1 MTDRIKVN
9 ALDNDTT
16 KWPSWTAQGA
26 QTTYAQAGVDT
37 AEGARAVDAIKDAVH
52 RTYRDEVRGDIGGFG
67 GLFSI
72 KVAKQMADPILVSG
86 TDGVGTKIQLA
97 KLAGKHDTVGID
109 LVAMC
114 VNDILATGAEPLF
127 FLDYIAIGKLKSEAV
142 AEIVSGIADGCQMS
156 GCALIGGEMAEHPG
170 VMDPHEYDLS
180 GFCVGVVD
188 RPEMLDPSKVQEG
201 DVLIG
206 LASSG
211 IHSNGYSLVRKVITD
226 GKTLY
231 EVRMPQESLGGQSVL
246 DALLTPTR
254 IYVKS
259 VRAVLRKLPGAVR
272 SLSHITGGGITENL
286 NRALPDTLDAEV
298 HVGTWD
304 MPAIIPFVCHAA
316 HLNETEAL
324 KTFNMGLGMVLVVN
338 PAKVPEVMD
347 ILTEQGET
355 PEVVGRIVPGSGEV
369 VYVNQ
374 DALFE
379 KHQDVAQDASD
390 YVAEDSTSSVDNQEE
405 N

>member
-1 MTDRIKVN
+1 MPDRIQVN
-9 ALDNDTT
+9 ALDADT
-16 KWPSWTAQGA
+16 KWPSWTTQGS
-26 QTTYAQAGVDT
+26 TTYAESGVDT

-67 GLFSI
+67 GLFSLN
-72 KVAKQMADPILVSG
+72 VAKQMVDPILVSG

-127 FLDYIAIGKLKSEAV
+127 FLDYIAVGKLKSEAV
-142 AEIVSGIADGCQMS
+142 AEIVSGIADGCVQS

-188 RPEMLDPSKVQEG
+188 RPEMLDPAKVQEG

-211 IHSNGYSLVRKVITD
+211 IHSNGYSLARKVCVE

-231 EVRMPQESLGGQSVL
+231 ELRLEKEELGGKSIL
-246 DALLTPTR
+246 DALLEPTR
-254 IYVKS
+254 IYVKP
-259 VRAVLRKLPGAVR
+259 VRSVLRQLSGAVR
-272 SLSHITGGGITENL
+272 SLAHITGGGITENL
-286 NRALPDTLDAEV
+286 NRALPANVDAEV
-298 HVGTWD
+298 HVGTWT
-304 MPAIIPFVCHAA
+304 MAPIIPWVCRAA
-316 HLNETEAL
+316 RLNEHEAL

-338 PAKVPEVMD
+338 PQKVDD
-347 ILTEQGET
+347 IMSILKQEGET
-355 PEVVGRIVPGSGEV
+355 PFIVGQIVPGAGEV
-369 VYVNQ
+369 TYVNQ
-374 DALFE
+374 ESLF
-379 KHQDVAQDASD
+379 APF
-390 YVAEDSTSSVDNQEE
+390 TQETE
-405 N
+405 E